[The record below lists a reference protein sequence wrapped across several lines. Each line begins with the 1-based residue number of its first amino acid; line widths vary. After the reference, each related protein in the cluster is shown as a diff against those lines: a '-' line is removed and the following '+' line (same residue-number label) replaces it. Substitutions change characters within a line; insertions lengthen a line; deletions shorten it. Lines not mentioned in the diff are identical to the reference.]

1 MNTPATLDDTIGASC
16 GMLMSVEQASRAI
29 RQQDGG
35 CFSIAG
41 DEQLLRRLPSGLWIA
56 GSIPYFMGQDG
67 GATTRDRVFV
77 TPVPVPAGRP
87 VLRWYDEH
95 DIRRVCVDAPA
106 HGFTLLV
113 LPAFSAVHSTFAR
126 EAPNFEDMYV
136 KPLVGWVSGIHLD
149 DLGKSAAVAGN
160 GQTREFRGDKALALH
175 VPLPDAMDAH
185 VDIVNLFTQG
195 RGDRIRFPR
204 TGFTAQEAFVNGERV
219 DFARYVSDKKLD
231 TKLPLVADY
240 CGAMVNVSIQ
250 SVDTAAGKVDFY
262 APVFDDVEYRQAQAV
277 DDYPRAFTRALPGDA
292 SGMQWSCNCILNYL
306 YSELEGKRTGRITG
320 PMTFGEVAYQ
330 LLNQTMVY
338 LRLESNA

>member
-1 MNTPATLDDTIGASC
+1 MNTPATTLDDTIGDTIGASC
-16 GMLMSVEQASRAI
+16 GSLMSVEQASRAI

-87 VLRWYDEH
+87 GLRWYDEH

-113 LPAFSAVHSTFAR
+113 LPAFSAVHSAFAR

-136 KPLVGWVSGIHLD
+136 
-149 DLGKSAAVAGN
+149 N
-160 GQTREFRGDKALALH
+160 
-175 VPLPDAMDAH
+175 
-185 VDIVNLFTQG
+185 
-195 RGDRIRFPR
+195 
-204 TGFTAQEAFVNGERV
+204 
-219 DFARYVSDKKLD
+219 
-231 TKLPLVADY
+231 
-240 CGAMVNVSIQ
+240 
-250 SVDTAAGKVDFY
+250 
-262 APVFDDVEYRQAQAV
+262 DVEYRQAQAV
-277 DDYPRAFTRALPGDA
+277 DDYPRAFARALPGDA
-292 SGMQWSCNCILNYL
+292 GGIRWSCNCILNYL